1 MAWRGVAW
9 RSSRSRSRWH
19 QEWVRRGPQSNKATN
34 KQTRRILRE
43 DKGNVR
49 GYRISNL
56 RLHSLFRQDNGDD
69 DHNCLPWQRIERR
82 SLFRRVLV
90 FLVVAAV
97 ANYGYLVTTQESIKG
112 KRRTSEPRE
121 AWHTHHENE
130 NNSTCFC
137 WIRFSPTLP
146 RTSKEADLFRFPF
159 TYICTHIYKIE
170 IAYIHMHIPYGLANI
185 IFGMYICMYNVYP
198 THMYVRYVY
207 GHDGRVILVWKV
219 TKIENNTEIYMAI
232 CVSRRRTVAR
242 RSDLFF
248 SSLVFRRWTG
258 WLCQCK
264 SRGTFHWLRYR
275 NRHLS

>member
-1 MAWRGVAW
+1 MATMITTAYHGRESSGVHCFVGCW
-9 RSSRSRSRWH
+9 CFLLLLLLRTISSSHKKASRENGARANP
-19 QEWVRRGPQSNKATN
+19 EKLDTPT
-34 KQTRRILRE
+34 TRTR
-43 DKGNVR
+43 
-49 GYRISNL
+49 
-56 RLHSLFRQDNGDD
+56 
-69 DHNCLPWQRIERR
+69 
-82 SLFRRVLV
+82 
-90 FLVVAAV
+90 
-97 ANYGYLVTTQESIKG
+97 TT
-112 KRRTSEPRE
+112 P
-121 AWHTHHENE
+121 H
-130 NNSTCFC
+130 CFC

-248 SSLVFRRWTG
+248 SSL
-258 WLCQCK
+258 
-264 SRGTFHWLRYR
+264 
-275 NRHLS
+275 